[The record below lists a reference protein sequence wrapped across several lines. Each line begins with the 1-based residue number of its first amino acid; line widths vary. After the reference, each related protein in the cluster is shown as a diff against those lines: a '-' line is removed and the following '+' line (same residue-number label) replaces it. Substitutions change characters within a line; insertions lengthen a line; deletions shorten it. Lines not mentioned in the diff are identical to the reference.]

1 MYTSETATKYVV
13 TELESTGA
21 ARREDFDVSAIVA
34 TLHRIADSWDFD
46 FLDRRVFW
54 GVAASRLRF

>member
-1 MYTSETATKYVV
+1 M

-34 TLHRIADSWDFD
+34 ILHRIVNSWDFD
-46 FLDRRVFW
+46 LLDRRVFW
-54 GVAASRLRF
+54 GVAASRLRL